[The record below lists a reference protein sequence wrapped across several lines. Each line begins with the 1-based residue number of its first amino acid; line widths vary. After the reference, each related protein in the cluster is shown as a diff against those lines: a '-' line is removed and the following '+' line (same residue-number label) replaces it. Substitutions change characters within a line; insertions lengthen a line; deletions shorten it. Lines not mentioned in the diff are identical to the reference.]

1 MFVEHEPR
9 NQQEGG
15 DDEETYVCMVGL
27 FICTVGLFIV
37 IVGFFIGIVG
47 GGEETLELRRIA
59 IVQ

>member
-27 FICTVGLFIV
+27 FIV

-47 GGEETLELRRIA
+47 GGEETLELRRNA
-59 IVQ
+59 IV